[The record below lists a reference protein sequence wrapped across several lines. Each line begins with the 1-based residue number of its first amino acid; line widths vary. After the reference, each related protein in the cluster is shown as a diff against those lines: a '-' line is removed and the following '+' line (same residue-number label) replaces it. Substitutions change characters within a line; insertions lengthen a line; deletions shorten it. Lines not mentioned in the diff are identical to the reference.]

1 MNHVFSVHLLF
12 ECRKL
17 LLQHQNARALRVICV
32 LWVVAIWVQLLKQS
46 KLHINQN
53 MDVLPRKVQ
62 LFRDLFYRTLR
73 PRWHDQLVSGLMNH

>member
-46 KLHINQN
+46 KLHQSKRGCAP
-53 MDVLPRKVQ
+53 MQKTALPIALSR
-62 LFRDLFYRTLR
+62 FA
-73 PRWHDQLVSGLMNH
+73 